1 MFKWTFKSNKNS
13 FFYTILILSENV
25 AYVVR
30 LLKEGRG
37 EGRGSECDIGKKK
50 LSIVPPPPDK
60 YSISDDW
67 SPHSSRWKS
76 CDLPLPPPSPKNPFL
91 TPLVESTFGG
101 IYDYQFEQWW
111 IFRSL
116 SLKRSL
122 SKKWWFLDIF
132 WTKPEQKV
140 KVKYIP
146 VFLIHSRVPCRFL
159 LFYYPFTNF
168 SMNLAR
174 MHTCSTNRL
183 PDYRSFSCGATHF
196 QIHAVLLE

>member
-1 MFKWTFKSNKNS
+1 MNFP
-13 FFYTILILSENV
+13 Y
-25 AYVVR
+25 
-30 LLKEGRG
+30 
-37 EGRGSECDIGKKK
+37 
-50 LSIVPPPPDK
+50 PPPPIYTLLATTDHLTVLAENHAT
-60 YSISDDW
+60 
-67 SPHSSRWKS
+67 SPS
-76 CDLPLPPPSPKNPFL
+76 PPSLPKKSFSYPPRWVNFWRYLWLPIL
-91 TPLVESTFGG
+91 K
-101 IYDYQFEQWW
+101 WW
-111 IFRSL
+111 LFRSL

-183 PDYRSFSCGATHF
+183 PDYRSFSCGATHS
-196 QIHAVLLE
+196 QIHAMLLE